1 MPNRN
6 SSVVVQQKSNSR
18 GTVLVMPCVELIYEV
33 IWKNSGEI
41 EMQNLP
47 TVD

>member
-1 MPNRN
+1 M
-6 SSVVVQQKSNSR
+6 
-18 GTVLVMPCVELIYEV
+18 LCVELIYEV

-41 EMQNLP
+41 ELQNLP